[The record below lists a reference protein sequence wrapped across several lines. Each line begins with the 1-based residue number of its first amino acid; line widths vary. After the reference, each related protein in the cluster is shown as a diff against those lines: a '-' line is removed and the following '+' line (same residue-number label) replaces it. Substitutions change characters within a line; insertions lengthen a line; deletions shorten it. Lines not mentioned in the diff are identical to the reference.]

1 MSPIRH
7 RALLLGLLCS
17 LAPSAGASPATD
29 LYRAATH
36 TLQANYYGWSE
47 ADRARLVADYARRLE
62 QDCVPRAANCPF
74 DQGRAVLKELL
85 EQLHD
90 PHTNVRDAEGAERL
104 REVQQDLTVPR
115 SGVRVKETPAG
126 LLVVGVQPGSPA
138 ERLGVQRF
146 DLIHEVNGRPAGE
159 GQPQDAAAFVR
170 LERAAAPVVVRLE
183 RGGKALALTLT
194 TLPLKARDLPTLTYQ
209 QGPSGKVAVILYPS
223 FLPQGSAI
231 RFLELLRQAQAAGA
245 RGLVVDLRYNGGGQ
259 LDECVRAASI
269 FEPVLYQAR
278 WEGGSWEYAALNGEA
293 TLPLTA
299 KLSGPTEGLWHG
311 PAAVLIGE
319 NTASCAEVFG
329 HFAQGA
335 GALLVGEA
343 TKGVMNS
350 GVNFFPLPDRG
361 VLSVT
366 VLRAYDGFGVP
377 LPSALTPDLTVHQDA
392 AALAGS
398 GRDEVMVAALGQV
411 GLRLA
416 AAGR

>member
-1 MSPIRH
+1 MFPIRL
-7 RALLLGLLCS
+7 RALLPALLCS
-17 LAPSAGASPATD
+17 LAASAWASPATD
-29 LYRAATH
+29 LYRAATR

-47 ADRARLVADYARRLE
+47 ADRAGLVADYARRLE
-62 QDCVPRAANCPF
+62 QDCVPRAESCPF

-85 EQLHD
+85 EQMHD

-126 LLVVGVQPGSPA
+126 LLVVGVQ
-138 ERLGVQRF
+138 RF

-159 GQPQDAAAFVR
+159 GQAQDAAAFVR
-170 LERAAAPVVVRLE
+170 LERAAAPIQVRLE
-183 RGGKALALTLT
+183 RGGRALALTLT

-209 QGPSGKVAVILYPS
+209 QGPSGTVAVILYPS
-223 FLPQGSAI
+223 FLPQGSAA

-259 LDECVRAASI
+259 LDECVKAASI

-299 KLSGPTEGLWHG
+299 KLSRPTEGLWHG
-311 PAAVLIGE
+311 PSALLIGE

-329 HFAQGA
+329 HFARGA
-335 GALLVGEA
+335 GALLVGET

-350 GVNFFPLPDRG
+350 GVNFFPLPDHG

-366 VLRAYDGFGVP
+366 VLRAYDRFGAP

-398 GRDEVMVAALGQV
+398 GRDEVMAAALGQV

-416 AAGR
+416 AAER